1 MHPLKEK
8 HKAEHCCFGSSR
20 IFLVPNMS
28 NFKRAGHLVARL
40 LHILKQLRVPLKGT
54 GGNIDSPKRGGKA
67 LMSVGNDS
75 EGTAQWNVKLNN
87 LFTIR

>member
-75 EGTAQWNVKLNN
+75 EGTAQWKS
-87 LFTIR
+87 

>member
-8 HKAEHCCFGSSR
+8 HKAEHFCFGSSR

>member
-20 IFLVPNMS
+20 IFLDPNMS

-40 LHILKQLRVPLKGT
+40 LQILKQVRVPLKGT
-54 GGNIDSPKRGGKA
+54 GGNIDSPEMGEKA
-67 LMSVGNDS
+67 LSVGRD
-75 EGTAQWNVKLNN
+75 
-87 LFTIR
+87 